1 MSDEVLARIDQLL
14 LMQQKHHRELAELI
28 EQYRGMVFEAD
39 EQGDDALYRVASAL
53 PGGRYHVLT
62 THLRETW
69 LVLQADLARLM
80 PAQSG
85 IDGAGDGEAGG

>member
-14 LMQQKHHRELAELI
+14 QMQQEHHREMAALI
-28 EQYRGMVFEAD
+28 EQYRAMVFEAE
-39 EQGDDALYRVASAL
+39 EQGPDELYRVVSGL

-69 LVLQADLARLM
+69 LTLQADLARLM
-80 PAQSG
+80 PEQSG
-85 IDGAGDGEAGG
+85 IDDAG

>member
-1 MSDEVLARIDQLL
+1 MSDEALARIDQLL
-14 LMQQKHHRELAELI
+14 QMQQEHHRELAELI
-28 EQYRGMVFEAD
+28 EQYRAMVFEAE
-39 EQGDDALYRVASAL
+39 EQGADELYRVVSGL
-53 PGGRYHVLT
+53 PGGKYHVLT

-85 IDGAGDGEAGG
+85 IDDAGDGEAGG

>member
-14 LMQQKHHRELAELI
+14 QIQQEHHRDLADLL
-28 EQYRGMVFEAD
+28 EQYRQMAFEA
-39 EQGDDALYRVASAL
+39 EEAGPDDLYRVVSGM

-80 PAQSG
+80 PEQSG
-85 IDGAGDGEAGG
+85 IDDPD